1 MYVPPVGYIPTK
13 EKEMEGLRIPYSQRP
28 YYFNPAIE
36 PSKWQVSDPEA
47 LLLVW
52 LINRPSEVK
61 GFNQALHQLSSDD
74 FRFDDTASTFAVTM
88 GILDSIGAF
97 TSEVNAPLPK
107 NAVYP
112 QLIDSCTQGNNAHM
126 ICVIKKL
133 VAADD
138 QSVTSN
144 AVVTSWIDMI
154 LHRGGWD
161 RLQAIS
167 RHLTYVSTCPIN
179 FDLTKILAQTMV
191 SLDEIAK
198 RIVLDFSD
206 SSQELVD
213 ISIKCLRDI
222 EARASNNEPR
232 RGILTGFDELDQ
244 MLGGL
249 KAGKLYIL
257 AARPSVGKTAFAL
270 NVMENIAS
278 SHDITKPILFFS
290 LEMVHEEL
298 GERTLSTCMQASTSD
313 IEYHRLSPEQTK
325 QGIER
330 LRNMFYTSCNKD
342 GSKNVC
348 CVMVD
353 DNAELTPNLLA
364 AKVRNL
370 ADNYGGVSLI
380 VIDYIQLMLSDNT
393 MSFGGN
399 RNQELANISRQLKLM
414 AKEYACP
421 VLALSQ
427 LNRQIENRENQ
438 TPMLSDL
445 RDSGAIEQDA
455 DAIMFLSKP
464 QSNKKEQC
472 EIEARILDLAKN
484 RSGRT
489 GTIDLNFRGAW
500 TLFTETSADRKGSYL
515 LNPDA
520 SKAK

>member
-36 PSKWQVSDPEA
+36 PSKWQMSDPEA

-97 TSEVNAPLPK
+97 TSEVNTPLPK

-138 QSVTSN
+138 QSVTSD

-154 LHRGGWD
+154 LRRGGWD
-161 RLQAIS
+161 RLNAIS

-232 RGILTGFDELDQ
+232 RGLLTGFDELDQ

-270 NVMENIAS
+270 NVMENIVS

-298 GERTLSTCMQASTSD
+298 G
-313 IEYHRLSPEQTK
+313 

-484 RSGRT
+484 RSGRI